1 MVAQNVVL
9 IQCMAQCWG
18 NYSFALGLTFRRTL
32 LGFYLHMVD
41 GQPSGG
47 CSGLGKRAGSG
58 GQGAG
63 AEAVPK
69 MKLRLALKVSIES
82 PASGFLEGLFLF
94 RFDGVDY
101 IECEIDHWVPLAV
114 PSSVTLTALQLCCQ
128 EHPLVPSCGPLMET
142 PRPLRSHF
150 PFFPPSGPWRP
161 SVSVR
166 LPIVALHID
175 GVI

>member
-1 MVAQNVVL
+1 MHFEILSANNSINLSYIRKIIHVVAQNVVL

-82 PASGFLEGLFLF
+82 PASGFLEGLFCF
-94 RFDGVDY
+94 
-101 IECEIDHWVPLAV
+101 
-114 PSSVTLTALQLCCQ
+114 ALM
-128 EHPLVPSCGPLMET
+128 V
-142 PRPLRSHF
+142 
-150 PFFPPSGPWRP
+150 
-161 SVSVR
+161 
-166 LPIVALHID
+166 
-175 GVI
+175 